1 MRKKLTHRQERIFNF
16 ICNHIREIGYPP
28 TVREIAAEFEI
39 SEKGAH
45 DHLNAIEKKDY
56 IRRVPGKPRA
66 IEITEF
72 LSKKL
77 LQSVTEVPI
86 VGRVAAGTPLLAS
99 QNIDGTLPLPNDMA
113 NADTCFALR
122 VKGSSMID
130 AGIFE
135 GDVVVVRSQE
145 HADAGDIVV
154 ALLDDEATVKRFFID
169 GDKIRLQPE
178 NAALPP
184 IVVNNV
190 QILGKVIAL
199 FRQM

>member
-1 MRKKLTHRQERIFNF
+1 MRKRLTHRQERIFNF
-16 ICNHIREIGYPP
+16 ICNQIREVGYPP

-56 IRRVPGKPRA
+56 IRREPGKPRA

-86 VGRVAAGTPLLAS
+86 VGRVAAGTPLLAT
-99 QNIDGTLPLPNDMA
+99 QNIDGTLPLPNDMV
-113 NADTCFALR
+113 NGDTCFALR

-169 GDKIRLQPE
+169 GDNIRLQPD
-178 NAALPP
+178 NPALPP
-184 IVVNNV
+184 IIVKNV

>member
-1 MRKKLTHRQERIFNF
+1 MRKQLTKRQERIYDF
-16 ICNHIREIGYPP
+16 ICNHIREVGYPP
-28 TVREIAAEFEI
+28 TVREIATEFQI

-45 DHLNAIEKKDY
+45 DHLIAIEKKDY

-66 IEITEF
+66 IEITDF
-72 LSKKL
+72 LSGRP
-77 LQSVTEVPI
+77 LQAATEVPI
-86 VGRVAAGTPLLAS
+86 LGRVAAGTPLLAS
-99 QNIDGTLPLPNDMA
+99 QNVDGTLPLPNDMA
-113 NADTCFALR
+113 NGDTCFALR

-135 GDVVVVRSQE
+135 GDMVVVRSQE

-154 ALLDDEATVKRFFID
+154 ALLDDEATVKRFFVD

-184 IVVNNV
+184 IIVTNV

>member
-1 MRKKLTHRQERIFNF
+1 MRKPLTNRQEKIFKF
-16 ICNHIREIGYPP
+16 ICDQIQTVGYPP
-28 TVREIAAEFEI
+28 TVREIGGAFGI

-56 IRRVPGKPRA
+56 IRRAPGKPRA
-66 IEITEF
+66 IEITDF
-72 LSKKL
+72 LSKKTPR
-77 LQSVTEVPI
+77 SVTEVPI

-99 QNIDGTLPLPNDMA
+99 ENIDGTLPLPNEMA
-113 NADTCFALR
+113 NGDTCFALR

-135 GDVVVVRSQE
+135 GDFVVVRSQE
-145 HADAGDIVV
+145 YADTGDIVV
-154 ALLDDEATVKRFFID
+154 ALLDDEATVKRFFVD
-169 GDKIRLQPE
+169 GNKIRLQPE
-178 NAALPP
+178 NASLRP
-184 IVVNNV
+184 IIVDNA

>member
-1 MRKKLTHRQERIFNF
+1 MRKRLTHRQERIFNF
-16 ICNHIREIGYPP
+16 ICNQIREVGYPP

-56 IRRVPGKPRA
+56 IRREPGKPRA

-86 VGRVAAGTPLLAS
+86 VGRVAAGTPLLAT

-113 NADTCFALR
+113 KGDTCFALR

-169 GDKIRLQPE
+169 GDNIRLQPE
-178 NAALPP
+178 NPALPP
-184 IVVNNV
+184 IIVNNV

>member
-1 MRKKLTHRQERIFNF
+1 MRKKLTHRQERIYNF
-16 ICNHIREIGYPP
+16 IRKQIQEAGFPP
-28 TVREIAAEFEI
+28 TVREIAAAFEI

-45 DHLNAIEKKDY
+45 DHLNAIEKKQY

-66 IEITEF
+66 IEVMEF
-72 LSKKL
+72 LSRGL
-77 LQSVTEVPI
+77 AQSVEVPI

-113 NADTCFALR
+113 NDDTCFALR

-135 GDVVVVRSQE
+135 GDFVVVRSQE

-154 ALLDDEATVKRFFID
+154 ALLDDEATVKRFFVD

-178 NAALPP
+178 NRALPP
-184 IVVNNV
+184 IIVDNV

>member
-1 MRKKLTHRQERIFNF
+1 MQKQLTHRQERIYKF
-16 ICNHIREIGYPP
+16 ICNQIQEVGYPP

-45 DHLNAIEKKDY
+45 DHLCAIEKKDY
-56 IRRVPGKPRA
+56 IRRAPGKPRA
-66 IEITEF
+66 IEVMEF
-72 LSKKL
+72 LSKGPVK
-77 LQSVTEVPI
+77 SIEVPI

-99 QNIDGTLPLPNDMA
+99 QNIDGTLPLPTDMA
-113 NADTCFALR
+113 NGDTCFALR
-122 VKGSSMID
+122 VKGSSMIN

-135 GDVVVVRSQE
+135 GDFVVVRSQE

-178 NAALPP
+178 NPALPP
-184 IVVNNV
+184 IIVSNV